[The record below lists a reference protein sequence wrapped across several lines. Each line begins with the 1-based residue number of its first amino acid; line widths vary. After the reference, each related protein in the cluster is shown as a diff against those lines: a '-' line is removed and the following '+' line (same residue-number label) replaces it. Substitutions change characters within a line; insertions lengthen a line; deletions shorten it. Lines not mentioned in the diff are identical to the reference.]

1 MAIQIPPKLQ
11 RNARLLAVVLFLV
24 ALLAVAELSGIR
36 AHFTLTFLRETL
48 AANPVTGVA
57 VFVLLFGM
65 GNLIQIPGWIFLAA
79 AVLAFGEVN
88 GGLVT
93 YLAATVSCTVTFLT
107 VRLLGGN
114 ALQTLN
120 NRFALR
126 VMQRLHAH
134 PVQSVI
140 VLRTVFQTL
149 PALNFALALSGISFK
164 RYLAGTLCG
173 LPLPIALYCLFFDF
187 LLHLKTG

>member
-1 MAIQIPPKLQ
+1 MAIQISPKLR

-24 ALLAVAELSGIR
+24 ALLAVAELSGFR
-36 AHFTLTFLRETL
+36 AHFTLVFLRETL
-48 AANPVTGVA
+48 AANPVKGVA
-57 VFVLLFGM
+57 VFVLLFGL

-79 AVLAFGEVN
+79 AVLAFGEVA
-88 GGLVT
+88 GGLIT
-93 YLAATVSCTVTFLT
+93 YLAATISCTVTFLT

-114 ALQTLN
+114 ALQSLN

-134 PVQSVI
+134 PVQSV
-140 VLRTVFQTL
+140 VLLRTVFQTL
-149 PALNFALALSGISFK
+149 PALNFALAMSGISFK
-164 RYLAGTLCG
+164 RYLVGTLCG